1 MDEYQHWRKVAR
13 EEFTRGQI
21 VQTAADNLD
30 LCSPIWNAMQDELQ
44 YRDRLDTR
52 KIFRREMRE
61 AEEKDKLKKH
71 SSKCLIL
78 KGEKEPKTGL

>member
-21 VQTAADNLD
+21 VQTGADNLD

-44 YRDRLDTR
+44 YRDRMDLR
-52 KIFRREMRE
+52 KMFRREMRE
-61 AEEKDKLKKH
+61 AKEKDKLKKH

-78 KGEKEPKTGL
+78 KGEKEPKRGL